1 MSVGER
7 VKNYLLDSGR
17 SQKWLSARTGIPAVK
32 LSLSLCGKRKLTFEE
47 YELICGALDVD
58 TNKFIVP
65 RVNNDS
71 HSA

>member
-7 VKNYLLDSGR
+7 VKNYLVDSGR
-17 SQKWLSARTGIPAVK
+17 SQKWLSNKTGIPAAK

-65 RVNNDS
+65 RVNTD